1 MLEQYAG
8 KVITFYVTY
17 EDSYHEDKLVKVD
30 ANGIYTQAE
39 DDANVTT
46 FHPFTSIKY
55 VTLTKG

>member
-1 MLEQYAG
+1 MIEQYVG
-8 KVITFYVTY
+8 KVITFYVGY
-17 EDSYHEDKLVKVD
+17 DDGFHEEKLVKVD

-39 DDANVTT
+39 DDPTVTT